1 MEAEDIIG
9 KEITCFKFESDDRLK
24 WNFEY
29 DSLIGKTGTV
39 LKLNDSYPQYARVKV
54 HTTIGKI
61 VEKHFP
67 TQMIKEQLEKIELEN
82 KSTEELLN
90 DMKQLISRL

>member
-1 MEAEDIIG
+1 MEPKDIID
-9 KEITCFKFESDDRLK
+9 KKFTCFKFESDDRLK

-39 LKLNDSYPQYARVKV
+39 VKLNDTYPQYARVKV

-67 TQMIKEQLEKIELEN
+67 TQMIIDQLQFEN
-82 KSTEELLN
+82 KSVDDILN

>member
-1 MEAEDIIG
+1 MEPQNIIG
-9 KEITCFKFESDDRLK
+9 KKFTCFKFESDDRLK
-24 WNFEY
+24 WTFEY

-39 LKLNDSYPQYARVKV
+39 VKLNDAYPQYARVKV

-67 TQMIKEQLEKIELEN
+67 TQMIIDQLQFEN
-82 KSTEELLN
+82 KSVDDILN
-90 DMKQLISRL
+90 DMKQLISRI

>member
-24 WNFEY
+24 WTFEY

-39 LKLNDSYPQYARVKV
+39 LKLNDAYPQYARVKV

-67 TQMIKEQLEKIELEN
+67 TQMIIDQLEYEN